1 MTCNIFKNW
10 FFQQF
15 VPEVRNFLRTQNLP
29 EKALLLLDNAPSH
42 PSAEELK
49 TSDGHIF
56 VMFMPPNVTP
66 LIQPMDQN
74 VLRLTKLYYRNLLL
88 SSIITGD
95 EPVGSAL
102 NKLTLSEA
110 MMNLAT
116 AWNKLSP
123 QVIKKCWN
131 KIITETENDQNPL
144 DEENLPLSVLQKKLT
159 GTRGMESVVE
169 QTISLLQAL
178 QPMEYSGQDIDEWN
192 RDEDTNLEE
201 CNESE
206 ESD

>member
-123 QVIKKCWN
+123 QVIKK
-131 KIITETENDQNPL
+131 
-144 DEENLPLSVLQKKLT
+144 
-159 GTRGMESVVE
+159 M
-169 QTISLLQAL
+169 
-178 QPMEYSGQDIDEWN
+178 
-192 RDEDTNLEE
+192 LE
-201 CNESE
+201 
-206 ESD
+206 